1 MWSVKI
7 PKLKALRQREL
18 CDWLAGDK
26 EGLNEMRGERVCGGL
41 CTDGGYSISS
51 IQTEPGVG
59 GVDRSSWNVNNP
71 SVDSRRPVCL
81 PWCGQDAE
89 FLGTS
94 WKVCF
99 NHSGFNNLAFWEK
112 HRSYWALCVR
122 FPSLFPE
129 FTWVSSF
136 FFFFFLSIISAQRM
150 VNIMETCCIFGELDS
165 TLSRNSKSLQTLWLI
180 PIVCFGKRVEKIQM
194 SSVPHFRIIFDYH
207 QETWSSEIP
216 LFCSE
221 CSGFL

>member
-1 MWSVKI
+1 MKCQN
-7 PKLKALRQREL
+7 PKAESTAAAWVV

-136 FFFFFLSIISAQRM
+136 FFLFFFKHHFCTAYGQHNGNVL
-150 VNIMETCCIFGELDS
+150 
-165 TLSRNSKSLQTLWLI
+165 
-180 PIVCFGKRVEKIQM
+180 
-194 SSVPHFRIIFDYH
+194 HFRGARFDSFSKFKITANVMTH
-207 QETWSSEIP
+207 P
-216 LFCSE
+216 HRLFWE
-221 CSGFL
+221 ESGKNSNVQRASF